1 MGVGTFARQTA
12 MTALLTVCDL
22 RIRFGPIE
30 AVRGFD
36 LTLAR
41 GTSTAIIG
49 TNGAGKSTTLLALA
63 GTLPRTAQ
71 WNGTITLADRAA
83 VSMVPERD
91 KIFPVLTVSENLT
104 AANRQRARGRVG
116 IADVYEWFPRLA
128 ERRTSLAGN
137 LSGGEQQMLAVG
149 MALLGSPV
157 LLLLDE
163 PTLGLAV
170 PIIERMC
177 DTLARLRK
185 ELDLTVLCA
194 EAEVQWLDRLAENA
208 VVLSRGKVV
217 AKLSGD
223 LAARKDSIRDLALGL
238 TESAA

>member
-1 MGVGTFARQTA
+1 
-12 MTALLTVCDL
+12 MTLLTVTNL
-22 RIRFGPIE
+22 IVRFGAIE

-36 LTLAR
+36 LTLQR
-41 GTSTAIIG
+41 GTSTAILG

-63 GTLPRTAQ
+63 GALPRAAQ
-71 WNGTITLADRAA
+71 WSGTVTVADKAS

-91 KIFPVLTVSENLT
+91 KIFPVLTVAENLT
-104 AANRQRARGRVG
+104 AANRQRGHGRVG

-185 ELDLTVLCA
+185 ELNLTVLCA
-194 EAEVQWLDRLAENA
+194 EAEVHWLDRLAEDA
-208 VVLSRGKVV
+208 VVLSRGKIVER
-217 AKLSGD
+217 LSGN
-223 LAARKDSIRDLALGL
+223 LAARKDYVRDLALGL
-238 TESAA
+238 TEGAA